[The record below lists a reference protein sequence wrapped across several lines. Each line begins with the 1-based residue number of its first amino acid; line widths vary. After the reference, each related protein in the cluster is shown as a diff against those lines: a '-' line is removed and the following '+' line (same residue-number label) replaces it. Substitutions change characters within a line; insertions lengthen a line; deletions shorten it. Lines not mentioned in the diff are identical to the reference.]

1 MELWYLDGGEG
12 EKSQGSLK
20 EQYHA
25 EGKTLKDQG
34 SLKRLGLV
42 LGESAKEQF
51 QPSGYQR
58 QTVSSENQPQ
68 PKDHVMV

>member
-20 EQYHA
+20 ELYHVV
-25 EGKTLKDQG
+25 GKTAKDQG

-58 QTVSSENQPQ
+58 QTESSENQSQ
-68 PKDHVMV
+68 QRDHVVV